1 VKVRDLIQLI
11 QSTSYLTFE
20 LLKVTDSGKTEVW
33 TIESRDESL
42 LGMIRWHPPWRQYTV
57 FLEDCTIFNNQCL
70 KDIID
75 VLDVLN
81 KYKRTDGEVL

>member
-1 VKVRDLIQLI
+1 
-11 QSTSYLTFE
+11 
-20 LLKVTDSGKTEVW
+20 
-33 TIESRDESL
+33 
-42 LGMIRWHPPWRQYTV
+42 V